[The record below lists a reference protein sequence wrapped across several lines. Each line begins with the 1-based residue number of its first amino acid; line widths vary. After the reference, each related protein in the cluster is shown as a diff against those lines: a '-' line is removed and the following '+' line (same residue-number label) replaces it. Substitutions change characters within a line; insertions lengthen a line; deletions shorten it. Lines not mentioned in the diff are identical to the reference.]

1 MTVRAR
7 GDHFFMYSDEG
18 YFGKFVWIIGGVIR
32 DLVLP
37 FWVHGPF
44 LIDEITILSS
54 FGHLMGKSF
63 LIF

>member
-18 YFGKFVWIIGGVIR
+18 YFGKFLWIIGGVIR

-37 FWVHGPF
+37 FWVHGPV
-44 LIDEITILSS
+44 LIAEVTILPS
-54 FGHLMGKSF
+54 FGH
-63 LIF
+63 